1 MNEPSAATIAP
12 DQSLAELAT
21 AWAGASRVF
30 LRHGLDFCC
39 QGKQT
44 VADACRRKGLST
56 EQVLDELRAELRPP
70 GAGERVDDLATPAL
84 ITYILERF
92 HAGHRAEL
100 PRLVQMAERVEHVH
114 GDKPECP
121 RGLAAHLRHIAREL
135 DLHMQKEEQVLFPMI
150 LGGTLGF
157 VHGPIEVMRH
167 EHDEHGRNLA
177 RLRELAQDFV
187 PPAAACGTWRA
198 LFLGLQE
205 LESEVMQHIHLE
217 NHVLFTRLGG

>member
-1 MNEPSAATIAP
+1 MNEPSTATIAP

-39 QGKQT
+39 QGRQT

-56 EQVLDELRAELRPP
+56 EQVMDELRAELRPRD
-70 GAGERVDDLATPAL
+70 GGDRVGELATAAL
-84 ITYILERF
+84 ITHILDRF

-100 PRLVQMAERVEHVH
+100 PRLLHMAERVEHVH
-114 GDKPECP
+114 GAKPECP
-121 RGLAAHLRHIAREL
+121 RGLAAHLRHIAHEL
-135 DLHMQKEEQVLFPMI
+135 ESHMQKEEQVLFPMI
-150 LGGTLGF
+150 LGGNLGF

-177 RLRELAQDFV
+177 RLRELAHGFV
-187 PPAAACGTWRA
+187 PPPMACGTWRA
-198 LFLGLQE
+198 LYLGLAE

-217 NHVLFTRLGG
+217 NHVLFSRLEN